1 MAQIPRYLLDRPKV
15 LRDPDVCLMWGAF
28 VSAARNA
35 MGLSQNELAAIMG
48 VTRPT
53 IVRLEQGISPL
64 RTVLC
69 VTAYEV
75 FKEAGITSEAAK
87 DLSTGLGGVP
97 VKLDLSFEFHRL
109 KMIRAKTI
117 KPNTPEVKAKEI
129 MGEDFVPPLEQM
141 PLRRK

>member
-48 VTRPT
+48 VTRAT
-53 IVRLEQGISPL
+53 IVRLEQGIAPL

-69 VTAYEV
+69 VTAYEI
-75 FKEAGITSEAAK
+75 FKEAGIESEAAK

-97 VKLDLSFEFHRL
+97 VALDLSFEFQRL
-109 KMIRAKTI
+109 KIIRAKTI
-117 KPNTPEVKAKEI
+117 KPDAPEIKAKEI

>member
-53 IVRLEQGISPL
+53 IVRLEQGIAPL